1 MSRSEY
7 LLSLGVSAMKLLSRF
22 VVHKN
27 RDNRF
32 FRLGLFSRFRRSSN
46 FPILNLVWQGLFAC

>member
-7 LLSLGVSAMKLLSRF
+7 LLLLGVSAMKLSSRF
-22 VVHKN
+22 IKRKN

-32 FRLGLFSRFRRSSN
+32 FRLGLSSRFRRSSN